1 MKVTIA
7 KYYIPSGRCIQELDY
22 SNKSTDGKA
31 QVMPDSL
38 KKKFKTRNGREVLE
52 GGGVQPD
59 IEIKKEDKPEI
70 VDLLERSYLMFD
82 YATKFASSKE
92 SIPSASQFVLT
103 PQMYDEFVQFVKMQ
117 KEIQSSETEKQLEQ
131 LKVKLKAKP
140 NVESIQSSITAIEKF
155 LYDYKLQE
163 IQKHQTSISQLLAQ
177 EIVRRYEYQEGGF
190 IQSFKHDQ
198 YILKSLEIFNNS
210 MQYQQILNKK

>member
-1 MKVTIA
+1 MPEA
-7 KYYIPSGRCIQELDY
+7 KELY
-22 SNKSTDGKA
+22 
-31 QVMPDSL
+31 
-38 KKKFKTRNGREVLE
+38 TRKMRAGTV
-52 GGGVQPD
+52 
-59 IEIKKEDKPEI
+59 DKPEI
-70 VDLLERSYLMFD
+70 IDLLEKSYLMFD
-82 YATKFASSKE
+82 YATKFTSSKE

-103 PQMYDEFVQFVKMQ
+103 HQMYDEFVQFVKMQ
-117 KEIQSSETEKQLEQ
+117 KDIQSSETEKQLEQ

-140 NVESIQSSITAIEKF
+140 NIESIQSSITVIEKF

-163 IQKHQTSISQLLAQ
+163 IQKHQSSISQLLAE

>member
-1 MKVTIA
+1 MKNYNELESLIIDWA
-7 KYYIPSGRCIQELDY
+7 KEKGILEKGNPLSQCEKTLEEVDELY
-22 SNKSTDGKA
+22 FA
-31 QVMPDSL
+31 
-38 KKKFKTRNGREVLE
+38 
-52 GGGVQPD
+52 
-59 IEIKKEDKPEI
+59 IKNNDKPEI
-70 VDLLERSYLMFD
+70 IDLLEKSYLMFD

-117 KEIQSSETEKQLEQ
+117 KDIQSSETEKQLEQ

-140 NVESIQSSITAIEKF
+140 NIESIQSSITAIEKF

-163 IQKHQTSISQLLAQ
+163 IQKHQTSISQLLAE

>member
-22 SNKSTDGKA
+22 SNKSKDGKA

-38 KKKFKTRNGREVLE
+38 KKKFKTKNGREVLE

-117 KEIQSSETEKQLEQ
+117 KDIQSSETEKQLEQ

>member
-1 MKVTIA
+1 
-7 KYYIPSGRCIQELDY
+7 
-22 SNKSTDGKA
+22 
-31 QVMPDSL
+31 
-38 KKKFKTRNGREVLE
+38 
-52 GGGVQPD
+52 
-59 IEIKKEDKPEI
+59 
-70 VDLLERSYLMFD
+70 
-82 YATKFASSKE
+82 
-92 SIPSASQFVLT
+92 
-103 PQMYDEFVQFVKMQ
+103 MQ

-140 NVESIQSSITAIEKF
+140 NVESIQSSLTAIEKF